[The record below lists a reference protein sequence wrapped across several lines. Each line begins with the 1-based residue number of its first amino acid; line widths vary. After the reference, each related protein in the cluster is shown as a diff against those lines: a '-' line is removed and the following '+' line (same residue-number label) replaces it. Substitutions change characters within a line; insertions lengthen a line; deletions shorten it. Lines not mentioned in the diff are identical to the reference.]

1 MIQLNT
7 LPQQKY
13 SKLAEES
20 IEIYIRKVTT
30 DLSFQIHRLAIE
42 KIRIYQNFVNKNSET
57 EDSLQDNNWG
67 FFKQLF

>member
-1 MIQLNT
+1 MVLDGVNLLMRYFQTNSYMMIQLNT

-42 KIRIYQNFVNKNSET
+42 K
-57 EDSLQDNNWG
+57 L
-67 FFKQLF
+67 